1 MVAEFWCFS
10 GGGLWFVVGF
20 GFLVSMVVVGSS
32 LVISGWLVQFL
43 VFQWWW

>member
-1 MVAEFWCFS
+1 M
-10 GGGLWFVVGF
+10 VGF

-32 LVISGWLVQFL
+32 SVISGWLVWFL